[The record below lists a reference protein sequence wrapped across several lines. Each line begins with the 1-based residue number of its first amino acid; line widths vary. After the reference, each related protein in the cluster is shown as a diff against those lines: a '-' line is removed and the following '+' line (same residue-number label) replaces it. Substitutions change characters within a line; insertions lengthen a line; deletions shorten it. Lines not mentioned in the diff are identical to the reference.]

1 MAAAYYGNV
10 SSGIVMPYANMKASF
25 QDMINHQ
32 YQFDTAD
39 YGMLSAKIRS
49 DYRLSGSQI
58 GLFAELGGDW
68 ITCSENEHQ
77 HHLHLS
83 LGITF

>member
-1 MAAAYYGNV
+1 
-10 SSGIVMPYANMKASF
+10 
-25 QDMINHQ
+25 
-32 YQFDTAD
+32 
-39 YGMLSAKIRS
+39 MLSAKIRS

-58 GLFAELGGDW
+58 GLFAELSGDW

-77 HHLHLS
+77 HHLHLA

>member
-1 MAAAYYGNV
+1 
-10 SSGIVMPYANMKASF
+10 
-25 QDMINHQ
+25 
-32 YQFDTAD
+32 
-39 YGMLSAKIRS
+39 MLSAKIRS

-77 HHLHLS
+77 HHLHLA